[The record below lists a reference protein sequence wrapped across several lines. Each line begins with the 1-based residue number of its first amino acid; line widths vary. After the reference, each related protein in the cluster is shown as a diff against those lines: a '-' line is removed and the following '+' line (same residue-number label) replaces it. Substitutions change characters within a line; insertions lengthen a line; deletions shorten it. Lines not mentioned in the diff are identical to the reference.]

1 MIKYESQTTLFAE
14 KQIQYVIY
22 KKELTINS
30 RFVSK
35 THDELTI

>member
-22 KKELTINS
+22 KKW
-30 RFVSK
+30 
-35 THDELTI
+35 THD